1 MAKTVRDDLADV
13 IAGGVNK
20 LFKVSDGAYGKV
32 AFVGNTDETPTD
44 LIDFLSTGCAPLDLA
59 ISNRPNGGIPF
70 GRITELT
77 GLEGSGKSLVSAHM
91 MANVQKMG
99 GVAVL
104 IDTETAVNWEFFKAV
119 GVNTKTLVYANLDTV
134 EDIFAGIE
142 NIIESVRTTPKNKDK
157 PVIIVVDSIAA
168 ASTKAEMEADYD
180 KDGWATGKS
189 IIISKALRKIT
200 STIGKQRI
208 ALVITNQLRQKLG
221 AMPFTDP
228 YTTSGGMALR
238 FHSSV
243 RIRFSV
249 IEKITKKDKTLKE
262 VVGARIKALVVKN
275 RCGPPQRTAEF
286 VIYFDRGIDDYG
298 SWLDFLRG
306 RELITGKSNGLSY
319 TSALTGVEHT
329 FTEAEWPQLLENNPE
344 LKEELYQALCD
355 TYIMLYKTEGMTT
368 AELSSEPSSGDE

>member
-1 MAKTVRDDLADV
+1 MAKTVRDDLAEV
-13 IAGGVNK
+13 IAVGVNK
-20 LFKVSDGAYGKV
+20 LFKTTDGAYGKV
-32 AFVGNTDETPTD
+32 AFVGDTDETPTD
-44 LIDFLSTGCAPLDLA
+44 LSDFLSTGCAPLDLA
-59 ISNRPNGGIPF
+59 ISNRPHGGIPF

-119 GVNTKTLVYANLDTV
+119 GVDTKSLVYANLDTV
-134 EDIFAGIE
+134 EEIFSTIE
-142 NIIESVRTTPKNKDK
+142 NIIETVRATAKNKDK

-200 STIGKQRI
+200 STIGKQKI
-208 ALVITNQLRQKLG
+208 ALIITNQLRQRLG
-221 AMPFTDP
+221 AMPFSDP

-243 RIRFSV
+243 RIRFSLTG
-249 IEKITKKDKTLKE
+249 KITKKSGDSKE
-262 VVGARIKALVVKN
+262 VVGVTVKAQVIKN
-275 RCGPPQRTAEF
+275 RVGPPHRSATF
-286 VIYFDRGIDDYG
+286 SIYFDRGIDDYG
-298 SWLDFLRG
+298 SWLEFLRE
-306 RELITGKSNGLSY
+306 RKLIDGKSNALKY
-319 TSALTGVEHT
+319 TSALSGVEYS
-329 FTEAEWPQLLENNPE
+329 FTEAEWPALLNNNAE

-355 TYIMLYKTEGMTT
+355 TYIMMYKTEGIG
-368 AELSSEPSSGDE
+368 ASDFSSEPSTDE